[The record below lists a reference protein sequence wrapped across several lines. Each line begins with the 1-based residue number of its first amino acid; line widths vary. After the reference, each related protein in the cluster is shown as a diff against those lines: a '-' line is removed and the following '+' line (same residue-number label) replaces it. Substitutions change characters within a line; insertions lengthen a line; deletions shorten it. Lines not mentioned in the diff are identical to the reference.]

1 VAKENCGWT
10 RVFVTRRGKKHHG
23 DTVVHY
29 ETSDVTAQGGHDYVA
44 VKDGRLRFEG
54 QEYEKYIDIEIIDD
68 KQDEKDETFNIELTS
83 VEDDEVITGG
93 KRRALVTIVSD
104 DNALMNV
111 VNVHKLMG
119 HYMTKLSPYGTSWMD
134 QIREAVSVNSG
145 DLVHATL
152 GDCIMHGLA
161 FPWKFMFCFVP
172 PPGILGGWLCF
183 FVALALIGL
192 LTAIVGKFAPY
203 LLTDKSSKLLIS
215 PSDFASIFGCM
226 VGLKDAITA
235 ITLVAL
241 GTSLPDTFASKIA
254 AENDDSA
261 DNAVGNVTGS
271 NSVNVF
277 LGLGLPWLIASIYWA
292 SKGQSFV
299 VPAADLGF
307 SVTVF
312 MCCSVV
318 FLAVLLL
325 RRTSA
330 IFGKAELGGPVGP
343 KIASGLLFVLLW
355 IIYVALSIWNT
366 YRT

>member
-1 VAKENCGWT
+1 
-10 RVFVTRRGKKHHG
+10 
-23 DTVVHY
+23 
-29 ETSDVTAQGGHDYVA
+29 
-44 VKDGRLRFEG
+44 
-54 QEYEKYIDIEIIDD
+54 
-68 KQDEKDETFNIELTS
+68 
-83 VEDDEVITGG
+83 
-93 KRRALVTIVSD
+93 
-104 DNALMNV
+104 
-111 VNVHKLMG
+111 
-119 HYMTKLSPYGTSWMD
+119 
-134 QIREAVSVNSG
+134 
-145 DLVHATL
+145 
-152 GDCIMHGLA
+152 MHGLA

-192 LTAIVGKFAPY
+192 LTAIVG
-203 LLTDKSSKLLIS
+203 
-215 PSDFASIFGCM
+215 DFASIFGCM

-307 SVTVF
+307 RLVH
-312 MCCSVV
+312 C
-318 FLAVLLL
+318 
-325 RRTSA
+325 
-330 IFGKAELGGPVGP
+330 
-343 KIASGLLFVLLW
+343 
-355 IIYVALSIWNT
+355 
-366 YRT
+366 